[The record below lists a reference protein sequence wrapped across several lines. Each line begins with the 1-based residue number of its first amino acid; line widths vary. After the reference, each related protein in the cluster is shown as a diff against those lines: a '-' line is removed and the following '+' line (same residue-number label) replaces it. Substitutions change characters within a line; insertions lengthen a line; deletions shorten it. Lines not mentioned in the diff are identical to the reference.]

1 MEVSKRLVVRGF
13 VQGVGYRAFVK
24 QVAYRLEIKGTVQ
37 NLRDGGVEIYA
48 RAETEAIDRFKE
60 FLLSQSP
67 GEVEDIEEY
76 PEGTEG
82 YGKGPEEWIG
92 FNILRDDYSSLEE
105 TMEYVV
111 LGGVRLEKGMKAGFA
126 DLKGEM
132 NAGFSELKKEMN
144 AGFSDL
150 GSKVDTGFSDLG
162 SKVDTGFSDLGSKV
176 DTGFSDLGN
185 KVDTGFS
192 DLGSKVDAGF
202 SDLGNKVDTGFF
214 DIKNE
219 IKLTRDELGEKI
231 NASNEKTEDFHL
243 EMVQK
248 FDALDVK
255 YGIIGQ
261 GLNEMNGRFERL
273 EGDVREM
280 KDAFLKLVNH
290 MTEE

>member
-162 SKVDTGFSDLGSKV
+162 SKVD
-176 DTGFSDLGN
+176 
-185 KVDTGFS
+185 
-192 DLGSKVDAGF
+192 AGF